1 MRFRPIKPGF
11 FEWADFESVHF
22 GVRNQVRFSSR
33 SSNLCSGRTSL
44 PCDFSSGLFR
54 RPRATK
60 ALAGT
65 EPRLAG
71 SRVRPS
77 LAGRSNPIDSRQVRQ
92 SPRQDW
98 RFSHSP
104 SARSVV
110 GGSAGRYCAFFSLLR
125 PQDASVT
132 PVRYLHPHRCFSRSP
147 VAQNRSWSDL
157 GPFPAQRVWHP
168 VPAGTG

>member
-33 SSNLCSGRTSL
+33 SSNPCSGRTSL
-44 PCDFSSGLFR
+44 PCDPSSGRFHQ
-54 RPRATK
+54 PRVAE

-77 LAGRSNPIDSRQVRQ
+77 LAGSSNAAGSRQVHQ

-98 RFSHSP
+98 RFSHPP

-110 GGSAGRYCAFFSLLR
+110 GGSAGRYCAASGLLR

-132 PVRYLHPHRCFSRSP
+132 LVRYLDPHRCFSRSP

-157 GPFPAQRVWHP
+157 GPFPAHRVWHP
-168 VPAGTG
+168 VPS

>member
-22 GVRNQVRFSSR
+22 GVRNQVRVSSR
-33 SSNLCSGRTSL
+33 SSDQCSGRTSL

-54 RPRATK
+54 RTRAAE
-60 ALAGT
+60 ALVGT
-65 EPRLAG
+65 HPRLAG
-71 SRVRPS
+71 SQVRPS
-77 LAGRSNPIDSRQVRQ
+77 LSGSSNAAGSRQVRQ

-110 GGSAGRYCAFFSLLR
+110 GRSAGRYCAVAGLLR

-132 PVRYLHPHRCFSRSP
+132 PVRYLDPHRYFSRSP

-157 GPFPAQRVWHP
+157 GPFPAHRVWHP
-168 VPAGTG
+168 VPA